1 MEIEPDQPWWRPA
14 HADAADA
21 ADREAVDVWFLAVRV
36 QPGASRTGEAGPAGV
51 DGAEL
56 KVRLASPP
64 VDGRAN
70 QELVRWVAKELAVPR
85 SAVTLVRG
93 AGSRSKVLR
102 VETAGRRR

>member
-1 MEIEPDQPWWRPA
+1 MEIEPDRPWWRAEPT
-14 HADAADA
+14 
-21 ADREAVDVWFLAVRV
+21 EGPGSTTTWLLSVRV
-36 QPGASRTGEAGPAGV
+36 QPGASRTGVVGPTGV

-70 QELVRWVAKELAVPR
+70 EELLRWLAREVGVPK

-93 AGSRSKVLR
+93 QTSRSKVVR
-102 VETAGRRR
+102 IDVSARRQ